1 MALVLGAMFYTIAV
15 IGAGIVAGYRREL
28 IAWVT
33 VEEEGA
39 PRCAVHPR
47 GGGG

>member
-28 IAWVT
+28 IACCPGPCRKP
-33 VEEEGA
+33 GA
-39 PRCAVHPR
+39 
-47 GGGG
+47 G